1 MKSDLHELTEEE
13 AALVQL
19 YRLADERGRN
29 IIMGIAEIQYRLTI
43 KSRIDEWAGGFSSL
57 YGPPAK
63 SIFPKMEK

>member
-1 MKSDLHELTEEE
+1 MKLDLYELTEAE

-43 KSRIDEWAGGFSSL
+43 KSRIDDMRRGG
-57 YGPPAK
+57 A
-63 SIFPKMEK
+63 

>member
-29 IIMGIAEIQYRLTI
+29 IIMGIAEIQYKLTI
-43 KSRIDEWAGGFSSL
+43 KSRIDDMRRGG
-57 YGPPAK
+57 A
-63 SIFPKMEK
+63 